1 MLEIMYIILAKIVWF
16 VVSTKMLYTGSLN
29 L

>member
-16 VVSTKMLYTGSLN
+16 VGSTKMFYAGSLN